1 MIIASHKALGLA
13 TLVKFLTL
21 YRSSHWLST
30 QGPSLF
36 QAFEASEAMSLPLI
50 NFTESHLYC
59 YLQIG
64 SIEWD
69 WLTRKAPEIFQ
80 SVVMRKWSFL
90 LIHLRDFLTVEALA
104 TSSHV
109 SWCLLTTQ
117 MTIYFQCLRV
127 LETGLLAPMIYTTR
141 RERTGH
147 LLGPL
152 EDRISH
158 RSVNVLNHDNS
169 ALEA

>member
-30 QGPSLF
+30 QGLSLF

-64 SIEWD
+64 SIEWN
-69 WLTRKAPEIFQ
+69 WLTRKGSRNFPKCSNEKMVIFVNTPQ
-80 SVVMRKWSFL
+80 RFPHCQGFSNL
-90 LIHLRDFLTVEALA
+90 L
-104 TSSHV
+104 S
-109 SWCLLTTQ
+109 CLL
-117 MTIYFQCLRV
+117 M
-127 LETGLLAPMIYTTR
+127 
-141 RERTGH
+141 
-147 LLGPL
+147 
-152 EDRISH
+152 S
-158 RSVNVLNHDNS
+158 LNHSDDHLFPVTLGSRNRS
-169 ALEA
+169 SGSHDIYH

>member
-21 YRSSHWLST
+21 YRSSHRLST

-69 WLTRKAPEIFQ
+69 WLTRKGSRNFPKCSNEKMVI
-80 SVVMRKWSFL
+80 L
-90 LIHLRDFLTVEALA
+90 LTHLRDFLTVEALA

-117 MTIYFQCLRV
+117 MTIYFQCLWV